1 MKGGEVMKGVWG
13 KVLRVDLS
21 RGTCKA
27 EKVPDEVYEYFLG
40 GEGLGAYFMWR
51 ESPRGTLPFDPT
63 NCLTFGAGTLNGI
76 KQSGADKWTT
86 TAIAPSIY
94 MNAGSAAT
102 ASFGIEIKTAGYD
115 AIVVTGRAEK
125 PVYLVIDD
133 DKAILKDAGHLWCK
147 DAYEAEDA
155 IHATE
160 GDDFEVASIG
170 QAGERG
176 VRFANIQTRKK
187 SYCGRSGMGAI
198 MGSKLLKAIAIRGTQ
213 EVKYHNSVQLDKLN
227 KEINR
232 RLALIDSQKPEWLQT
247 KRVGTAAATELFAPQ
262 GNLPISNYRL
272 ANWPEGIEAWHAS
285 KYAKEL
291 NAKPW
296 PCKYC
301 VVQCHNHCEVTEGP
315 YQFKGKGPEYESFAM
330 MGFNTMCADIKAIAY
345 ACELAD
351 KYSMDTISLGVVI
364 AWAMECYEKG
374 VITKKDTY
382 DLDLK
387 WGNHDAVIELTK
399 KIGLREGGLAYLL
412 GEGCQYAAQRIGKG
426 SEDWAVAMKGQE
438 IAAHNWRAQYI
449 SALNYCT
456 GVASGPNH
464 ERGNS
469 QHIWV
474 CKVLLPEWGIGEVEN
489 EERWSWKNAPD
500 RNAKFHDYCNVINS
514 AGHCKFQEFSGYTLT
529 DLTNTLNAICGFG
542 WSTDDLRKCG
552 ERITTLQKILNIRY
566 GWKKEHDFQYP
577 KRFMEPVNE
586 GPAAGKVPIGLDQAI
601 LDYYKVREWDA
612 NGKPTPGLLER
623 LGMEEYAEDM

>member
-1 MKGGEVMKGVWG
+1 MKGIWN

-21 RGTCKA
+21 RGLCQA
-27 EKVPDEVYEYFLG
+27 EKVPDKVYEYFLG
-40 GEGLGAYFMWR
+40 GEGLGAYFLWR
-51 ESPRGTLPFDPT
+51 ESPQGTLPCDPA
-63 NCLTFGAGTLNGI
+63 NCLTFAAGTLNGI
-76 KQSGADKWTT
+76 QQSGAAKWGT
-86 TAIAPSIY
+86 TAIVPTIN

-102 ASFGIEIKTAGYD
+102 ASFGLTIKAAGYD
-115 AIVVTGRAEK
+115 AIVITGRAEK

-133 DKAILKDAGHLWCK
+133 EKAVLKDASHLWGV
-147 DAYEAEDA
+147 DAYKVEDA
-155 IHATE
+155 IHAAE
-160 GDDFEVASIG
+160 GDNFEAASIG

-187 SYCGRSGMGAI
+187 SYCGRCGLGAI
-198 MGSKLLKAIAIRGTQ
+198 MGAKFLKAIGIRGTQ
-213 EVKYHNSVQLDKLN
+213 DVNYHDSAELDKLN

-232 RLALIDSQKPEWLQT
+232 RLAVIDSQKAEWLQF
-247 KRVGTAAATELFAPQ
+247 KRVGTASATEVFAPQ

-272 ANWPEGIEAWHAS
+272 ADWPEGVKAWHAS
-285 KYAKEL
+285 NYAKEL

-301 VVQCHNHCEVTEGP
+301 VVQCHNRCEVTEGP

-374 VITKKDTY
+374 VLTKKNTY
-382 DLDLK
+382 GLDLT
-387 WGNHDAVIELTK
+387 WGNHDAVVELTK

-412 GEGCQYAAQRIGKG
+412 GEGCQYAAERLGKG
-426 SEDWAVAMKGQE
+426 SQDWAVAMKGQE

-474 CKVLLPEWGIGEVEN
+474 GHVRLPEWGIGEVEN
-489 EERWSWKNAPD
+489 DERWSWKNAAD
-500 RNAKFHDYCNVINS
+500 RNAKFHDYCNIINS
-514 AGHCKFQEFSGYTLT
+514 AGHCKFQEFCGYTLT
-529 DLTNTLNAICGFG
+529 DLTNTLNAACGLG
-542 WSTDDLRKCG
+542 WDLDDLRKCG

-566 GWKKEHDFQYP
+566 GWKKEDDFQYP
-577 KRFMEPVNE
+577 KRFMEPVDE
-586 GPAAGKVPIGLDQAI
+586 GPAAGKIPVGLDEAI
-601 LDYYKVREWDA
+601 MDYYKVRGWDEQGRP
-612 NGKPTPGLLER
+612 GKELIKR
-623 LGMEEYAEDM
+623 LGMEAYVTDV

>member
-1 MKGGEVMKGVWG
+1 MKGVWN

-21 RGTCKA
+21 KGTCKA
-27 EKVPDEVYEYFLG
+27 EKVPDKVYEYFLG

-51 ESPRGTLPFDPT
+51 ESPRGTLPFDPA
-63 NCLTFGAGTLNGI
+63 NCLTFGAGTFNGI

-102 ASFGIEIKTAGYD
+102 ASFGIEIKAAGYD
-115 AIVVTGRAEK
+115 AIVVTGRVEK
-125 PVYLVIDD
+125 PVYLVIDN
-133 DKAILKDAGHLWCK
+133 DKAVLKDAGRLWGK

-155 IHATE
+155 IHAAE
-160 GDDFEVASIG
+160 GDNFEVASIG

-198 MGSKLLKAIAIRGTQ
+198 MGSKFLKAIAIRGTQ
-213 EVKYHNSVQLDKLN
+213 ELKYHDSAELDKLN

-232 RLALIDSQKPEWLQT
+232 RLAIMDSQKPEWLQT

-272 ANWPEGIEAWHAS
+272 ADWPEGVKAWHAS
-285 KYAKEL
+285 NYAKEL

-301 VVQCHNHCEVTEGP
+301 VIQCHNLCEVKEGP

-330 MGFNTMCADIKAIAY
+330 MGYNTMCADIKAIAY

-382 DLDLK
+382 GLDLK
-387 WGNHDAVIELTK
+387 WGNHEAVVELTK

-412 GEGCQYAAQRIGKG
+412 GEGCQYAAQRLGKG

-474 CKVLLPEWGIGEVEN
+474 CNVRLPEWGIGEVEN
-489 EERWSWKNAPD
+489 EERWSWKGAPE

-529 DLTNTLNAICGFG
+529 DLTNTLNAACGLG
-542 WSTDDLRKCG
+542 WNTDDLRKCG

-566 GWKKEHDFQYP
+566 GWKKEDDFKYP

-586 GPAAGKVPIGLDQAI
+586 GPAAGKIPTGLDQAI
-601 LDYYKVREWDA
+601 VDYYKVREWDA

-623 LGMEEYAEDM
+623 LGMEEYVEDM

>member
-1 MKGGEVMKGVWG
+1 MKGVWN

-21 RGTCKA
+21 RGTCQA
-27 EKVPDEVYEYFLG
+27 ETIPDAIYEYFLG

-51 ESPRGTLPFDPT
+51 ESPRGTLPFDPA
-63 NCLTFGAGTLNGI
+63 NCLTFAAGTLNGI
-76 KQSGADKWTT
+76 AQSGAGKWAT
-86 TAIAPSIY
+86 TAISPSVY
-94 MNAGSAAT
+94 LNAGSAAT
-102 ASFGIEIKTAGYD
+102 ASFGIEMKATGYD

-125 PVYLVIDD
+125 PVYLVVDD
-133 DKAILKDAGHLWCK
+133 DRAVLKNASRLWGK

-155 IHATE
+155 IHASE
-160 GDDFEVASIG
+160 GDNFEVLSIG
-170 QAGERG
+170 QAAERG

-198 MGSKLLKAIAIRGTQ
+198 MGSKLLKAAAIRGSQ
-213 EVKYHNSVQLDKLN
+213 KLKYSDSAELNKLN

-232 RLALIDSQKPEWLQT
+232 RLALTDSQKPEWLQT

-272 ANWPEGIEAWHAS
+272 ADWPEGVKAWHAS
-285 KYAKEL
+285 NYAREL

-301 VVQCHNHCEVTEGP
+301 VVQCHNRCEVKEGP

-374 VITKKDTY
+374 VLTKKDTY
-382 DLDLK
+382 GLDLK
-387 WGNHDAVIELTK
+387 WGNHEAVVELTK

-426 SEDWAVAMKGQE
+426 SEAWAVAMKGQE

-474 CKVLLPEWGIGEVEN
+474 CNVRLPEWGIGDVTN
-489 EERWSWKNAPD
+489 DERWDWENLPD
-500 RNAKFHDYCNVINS
+500 YNAKFHDYCNVINS

-529 DLTNTLNAICGFG
+529 DLTNTLNAVRGLG
-542 WSTDDLRKCG
+542 WNTDDLRKCG
-552 ERITTLQKILNIRY
+552 ERITTLQKLLNIRY
-566 GWKKEHDFQYP
+566 GWKKEDDFKYP
-577 KRFMEPVNE
+577 KRFMEPVKE

-623 LGMEEYAEDM
+623 LGMEEYEENM

>member
-1 MKGGEVMKGVWG
+1 MKGVWN

-27 EKVPDEVYEYFLG
+27 ETVPDEVYEYFLG

-51 ESPRGTLPFDPT
+51 QSPRGTLPFDPA
-63 NCLTFGAGTLNGI
+63 NCLTFGAGTFNRI
-76 KQSGADKWTT
+76 QQSGADKWA
-86 TAIAPSIY
+86 TAAISPSIY
-94 MNAGSAAT
+94 LNAGSAAT
-102 ASFGIEIKTAGYD
+102 ASFGIEMKAAGYD

-125 PVYLVIDD
+125 PVYLVVDD
-133 DKAILKDAGHLWCK
+133 DKAVLKGASRLWGK

-155 IHATE
+155 IHAIE
-160 GDDFEVASIG
+160 GEDFEVASIG

-198 MGSKLLKAIAIRGTQ
+198 MGSKLLKAIAVRGTQ
-213 EVKYHNSVQLDKLN
+213 ELKYHDSAELNKLN

-272 ANWPEGIEAWHAS
+272 ADWPEGVKAWHAS
-285 KYAKEL
+285 NYAKVL

-301 VVQCHNHCEVTEGP
+301 VVQCHNLCEVKEGP
-315 YQFKGKGPEYESFAM
+315 YRFKGKGPEYESFAM
-330 MGFNTMCADIKAIAY
+330 MGYNTMCADVKAIAY

-374 VITKKDTY
+374 VITKRDTY
-382 DLDLK
+382 GLDLK
-387 WGNHDAVIELTK
+387 WGNNEAVVELTK

-474 CKVLLPEWGIGEVEN
+474 CNVYLPEWGISDVKN
-489 EERWSWKNAPD
+489 EERWSWENAAD

-529 DLTNTLNAICGFG
+529 DLTKTLNAACGLG

-566 GWKKEHDFQYP
+566 GWKKEDDFKYP

-612 NGKPTPGLLER
+612 DGKPTPGLLER
-623 LGMEEYAEDM
+623 LGMEEYAEDI